1 MKLDWDCVRAILIAT
16 EALDGER
23 DVVAPASL
31 PGFTED
37 EVVEHIRLLCE
48 AGFIEGFP
56 GGPRP
61 TFARRL
67 TWGGHELLATLRSK
81 ELWSQVKLAAKE
93 SGLALS
99 FEVVKALAS
108 RLIDTLTR

>member
-1 MKLDWDCVRAILIAT
+1 MRLDWECVRAILVAT
-16 EALDGER
+16 EELEGER
-23 DVVAPASL
+23 DVVAPATL

-56 GGPRP
+56 KGPRP
-61 TFARRL
+61 MFSKRL
-67 TWGGHELLATLRSK
+67 TWSGHELLATLRSK
-81 ELWSQVKLAAKE
+81 ELWSQIKLTAKE
-93 SGLALS
+93 RSLALS

-108 RLIDTLTR
+108 RLINTLI